1 MLAAASNA
9 TQRTLGS
16 LGSDSAFKD
25 FIRRIEDGCFSYAD
39 ANAVTEAEYLEFS
52 KDLQY
57 EGDRF
62 AFANTCVD
70 HFESSSSL
78 RPATGAY
85 KKFYTT
91 AGVTSDD
98 IEKVN
103 TELAKAPAKTAEQC
117 AAESQILD
125 EGECKPCGS
134 GKIFDADTMT
144 CKEGP
149 EKNPSKWSLSVSAT
163 GNPNRI
169 YADTGLMK
177 TSSDDSSGGG
187 LEALLRAQ
195 AFITKYFGTSMHG
208 FKIFAGAGLL
218 LPLTSIREEGGL
230 KTQDAQVG
238 FGLLGSIGLG
248 GVIKVHPKWAIDA
261 DVALNFGGMY
271 VNKVVEPDF
280 GEASG
285 WNGFFDITFGV
296 GPKAKIDAAKIPLA
310 LSVKATFNIMP
321 DTGIGEMTKPS
332 TNPAHPG
339 AQAVFSPGGKE
350 PFGWA
355 AGVAVTLEFK

>member
-1 MLAAASNA
+1 MEEYGEESLELLNHFWGNLKEEDMLSAGK
-9 TQRTLGS
+9 TLGV
-16 LGSDSAFKD
+16 AKD
-25 FIRRIEDGCFSYAD
+25 EGTKAAVAVMDDIDLACIYYAD
-39 ANAVTEAEYLEFS
+39 ATSGVTESDYNAFAKELGYA
-52 KDLQY
+52 
-57 EGDRF
+57 GDRDGF
-62 AFANTCVD
+62 AAACVD

-103 TELAKAPAKTAEQC
+103 TELAKAPSAPEEK
-117 AAESQILD
+117 
-125 EGECKPCGS
+125 
-134 GKIFDADTMT
+134 
-144 CKEGP
+144 GP

-177 TSSDDSSGGG
+177 RLSDDSSGGG

-218 LPLTSIREEGGL
+218 LPITSIREEGGL
-230 KTQDAQVG
+230 KTQDPYVG

-280 GEASG
+280 GDASG

-296 GPKAKIDAAKIPLA
+296 GPKA
-310 LSVKATFNIMP
+310 
-321 DTGIGEMTKPS
+321 
-332 TNPAHPG
+332 
-339 AQAVFSPGGKE
+339 
-350 PFGWA
+350 
-355 AGVAVTLEFK
+355 